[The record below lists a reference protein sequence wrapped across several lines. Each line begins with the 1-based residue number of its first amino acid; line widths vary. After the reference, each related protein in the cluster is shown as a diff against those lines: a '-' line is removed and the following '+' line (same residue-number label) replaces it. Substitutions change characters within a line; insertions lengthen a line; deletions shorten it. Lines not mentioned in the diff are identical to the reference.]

1 MNEKFYICPICGNII
16 EIIGEKKHDISCCGK
31 VMEVLEANTTDAA
44 LEKHV
49 PIYEIINDE
58 IIVTVGETI
67 HPMEN
72 DHYIEWIELI
82 SEDSVCRKYLNPGD
96 EPKAIFKYYPGS
108 TVYAY
113 CNKHSLWK
121 CDVK

>member
-1 MNEKFYICPICGNII
+1 MNKKFYVCPICGNII
-16 EIIGEKKHDISCCGK
+16 EIVGKKKNDVVCCGK
-31 VMEVLEANTTDAA
+31 AMEVLEANTTDAA

-49 PIYEIINDE
+49 PVFEIIDDT

-67 HPMEN
+67 HPMEE
-72 DHYIEWIELI
+72 DHYIEWIEVI
-82 SEDSVCRKYLNPGD
+82 SENEVCRKYLNPGD
-96 EPKAIFKYYPGS
+96 EPKASFKYITGS
-108 TVYAY
+108 TIYAY